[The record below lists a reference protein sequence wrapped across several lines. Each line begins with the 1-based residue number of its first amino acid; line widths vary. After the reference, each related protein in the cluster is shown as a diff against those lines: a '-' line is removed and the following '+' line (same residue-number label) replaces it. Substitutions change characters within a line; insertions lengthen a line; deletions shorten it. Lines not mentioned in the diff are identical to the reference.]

1 MRGMVERDTPPNAP
15 GDSAVHFDD
24 AAMVTTAGIHE
35 FCVIARRA
43 VDPCRMFDSRQ
54 AVDARTHGRRDSRQA
69 VSPLVAA
76 SVDRAAML
84 GVFMKVLSVIILL
97 ELMLYP
103 PTQANTFDRA
113 SHVCACSYSKI
124 MGL

>member
-1 MRGMVERDTPPNAP
+1 MVERDTPPNAP

-24 AAMVTTAGIHE
+24 AAMVTTAGVHE

-97 ELMLYP
+97 EVILNPQILAARLSR
-103 PTQANTFDRA
+103 TAD
-113 SHVCACSYSKI
+113 VCACSYSKI